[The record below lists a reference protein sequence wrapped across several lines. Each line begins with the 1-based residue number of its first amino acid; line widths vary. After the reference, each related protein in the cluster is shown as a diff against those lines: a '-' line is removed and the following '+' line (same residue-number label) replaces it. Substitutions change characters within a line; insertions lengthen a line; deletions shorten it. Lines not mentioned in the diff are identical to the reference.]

1 MLKVLGQK
9 VHFTMKCLQQT
20 KHSKFLALDW
30 NPAQVEELL
39 TDIQIGDPTERAAVA
54 AAAAN
59 ETKGQ

>member
-1 MLKVLGQK
+1 MVLGIK

-30 NPAQVEELL
+30 NPAQVEELMLL

>member
-1 MLKVLGQK
+1 MGPK

>member
-39 TDIQIGDPTERAAVA
+39 TVIQIGDPTERAAVA
-54 AAAAN
+54 AAAAT